1 MFHTGQYNGVNN
13 FEARQE
19 FMNNEQLKVMYEVR
33 KFFVA
38 LVFLLNIKIDRVVN
52 RSSIRIPQNTI
63 LLSCNELYTLDLE
76 SIFS

>member
-38 LVFLLNIKIDRVVN
+38 LVLRSEYVDRVSN
-52 RSSIRIPQNTI
+52 RTFIRLPQNTI
-63 LLSCNELYTLDLE
+63 LLSCDELYKLDLE